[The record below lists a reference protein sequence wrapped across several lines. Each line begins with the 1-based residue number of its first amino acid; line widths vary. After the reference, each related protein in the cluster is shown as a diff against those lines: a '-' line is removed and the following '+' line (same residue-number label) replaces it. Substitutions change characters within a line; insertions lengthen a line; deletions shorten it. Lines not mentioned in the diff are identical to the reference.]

1 MGRGAG
7 TQALQVPAGA
17 LHRRPAGSAAG
28 ELYRHKDLCK
38 IKLTELL
45 GQGGLRWTRAKTP
58 TLASLEPFR
67 HLFQVAHQEAILTN
81 LKGATV
87 VEQAKG
93 GRLVL
98 GYDGGLPTAEEMA
111 SFFVTQGLPAS
122 LNEDTRDDYDSL
134 WRGWVTF
141 GLMMEKEDL
150 VFPAD
155 KHLLMSFMT
164 HMILCQYAAPTI
176 GNFLSCIV
184 TRHTYFGHRSPFMW
198 GEMTRWL
205 KGLRKNTSAGTKT
218 KFRLRPLHLRI
229 IAALPVKDLSAER
242 DICMILLGT
251 VGACRQSEVTKLDVC
266 DWIGPH
272 SPMNRERDAVGCAYG
287 ALVYVKRQ
295 KNDPEGQG
303 AFKRFAFGERMC
315 LVRRMEKYM
324 ELAGLRVQP
333 GCLKWKDPSQRGAPC
348 VTCGR
353 LFPAMPGGNRVRGN
367 GQEGVTK
374 HTLGKALTR
383 VLRATDIDDTG
394 FTSKSMRK
402 GGLSTA
408 KRAGIPAALRKRQS
422 NHKSGAHKIYESA
435 TDTDEEGMP
444 DIPRTEPLHGYRT
457 EHLYRFSKSFS
468 L

>member
-1 MGRGAG
+1 
-7 TQALQVPAGA
+7 
-17 LHRRPAGSAAG
+17 
-28 ELYRHKDLCK
+28 
-38 IKLTELL
+38 
-45 GQGGLRWTRAKTP
+45 
-58 TLASLEPFR
+58 
-67 HLFQVAHQEAILTN
+67 
-81 LKGATV
+81 
-87 VEQAKG
+87 
-93 GRLVL
+93 
-98 GYDGGLPTAEEMA
+98 
-111 SFFVTQGLPAS
+111 
-122 LNEDTRDDYDSL
+122 
-134 WRGWVTF
+134 
-141 GLMMEKEDL
+141 
-150 VFPAD
+150 
-155 KHLLMSFMT
+155 
-164 HMILCQYAAPTI
+164 
-176 GNFLSCIV
+176 
-184 TRHTYFGHRSPFMW
+184 MW

-315 LVRRMEKYM
+315 LVRRMDKYM

-444 DIPRTEPLHGYRT
+444 DLPRTEPLHGYRT